1 MTLSWLARRTRY
13 DILPAIS
20 HLSTRCQTPTKSDQL
35 KLHRVLAYV
44 LGTRDKVLILS
55 PRDASLHVYA
65 DASYA
70 VHTDLKGHTGIV
82 VTFGLDGGPVFCYS
96 SKQRLISK
104 SSTEAELIALDK
116 SVGYLMAMTYFLEDL
131 GINVSPVHVY
141 QDNQSSIKLTEN
153 GYSCM
158 SKTKHIGIRYFYVKE
173 RVDAGDIV
181 IHYKSTDTLV
191 ADFFTKPL
199 IGNSFYT
206 YRDMLHIA

>member
-1 MTLSWLARRTRY
+1 M
-13 DILPAIS
+13 
-20 HLSTRCQTPTKSDQL
+20 L
-35 KLHRVLAYV
+35 K
-44 LGTRDKVLILS
+44 
-55 PRDASLHVYA
+55 PREASLHVYA

-70 VHTDLKGHTGIV
+70 VHADLKGHTGIV

-131 GINVSPVHVY
+131 GIQVTPVHVY
-141 QDNQSSIKLTEN
+141 QDNQSAIKLTEN
-153 GYSCM
+153 GYSSM

-173 RVDAGDIV
+173 RVDAGDII
-181 IHYKSTDTLV
+181 IHYKPTEELV

-199 IGNSFYT
+199 IGNPFYT
-206 YRDMLHIA
+206 YRDVLHIV